1 MIYLKSILAGA
12 AALIVTVIICSVL
25 AGLIMMRVPLL
36 AQRVFPPQHF
46 DIQLGSHYYINFPL
60 WQIIVAGVLA
70 FVIGFAWV
78 FRTATSGA
86 GA

>member
-1 MIYLKSILAGA
+1 MICLKSLLAGA
-12 AALIVTVIICSVL
+12 TAFIVTVTICSVL
-25 AGLIMMRVPLL
+25 SRLIMMRVPLF

-70 FVIGFAWV
+70 FVIGFAWMLG
-78 FRTATSGA
+78 RASSRA
-86 GA
+86 DR